1 MKQSFSIDDELSFL
15 EENYKRV
22 TEEIAEAA
30 IKSGRSPEDVTLMAV
45 TKTVS
50 PILINKML
58 SLGVG
63 LIGENKVQE
72 LLSKL
77 EFLEPNDV
85 EKHIIGHLQS
95 NKVRKI
101 IDVVSMIQSVD
112 SISLLS
118 EISRQAVKNNK
129 TMDILLEV
137 NIGREEAKTGLM
149 PELVA
154 EAAMIAKETQGVRLK
169 GLMCVP
175 PVCEDEISARRFFEQ
190 TRALFEDIRMQT
202 GNAPEFSVL
211 SMGMSSDFGYAIL
224 EGATLVRVGS
234 SLFGNRRY

>member
-1 MKQSFSIDDELSFL
+1 MKQSFSIRDELSFL

-30 IKSGRSPEDVTLMAV
+30 LKSGRTPDDITLMAV

-50 PILINKML
+50 PLMINKIL
-58 SLGVG
+58 SLGVN

-72 LLSKL
+72 LLAKL
-77 EFLEPNDV
+77 EFIEPNDV
-85 EKHIIGHLQS
+85 EKHIIGHLQT

-101 IDVVSMIQSVD
+101 IDTVSMIQSVD
-112 SISLLS
+112 SETLLA
-118 EISRQAVKNNK
+118 EISRQAVKNNR

-137 NIGREEAKTGLM
+137 NIGREEAKTGLL
-149 PELVA
+149 PESLSEMA
-154 EAAMIAKETQGVRLK
+154 LIAKETPNVRLK

-175 PVCEDEISARRFFEQ
+175 PVCEDEISARRYFEQ
-190 TRALFEDIRMQT
+190 TRNLYEDIKQQI
-202 GNAPEFSVL
+202 GNSTDFSVL
-211 SMGMSSDFGYAIL
+211 SMGMSSDYSYAIL

-234 SLFGNRRY
+234 ALFGNRRY